1 MNNTKKIPL
10 SLAAN
15 YVSEWN
21 TWCAVRELIQN
32 AIDAGDYSINISYE
46 SNSISIE
53 SNGGAI
59 PVSQLLLGNGT
70 KSGDEGKIG
79 KFGEGFK
86 LALLILARQGYD
98 VDIAN
103 GVDKWRSSIEYSEM
117 FKAEHL
123 HVKIK
128 ESVLGEQFKDRVII
142 NIDGLS
148 SEELEEVSIKYLPEN
163 HFENKEFG
171 TDSSYGF
178 HVEGDK
184 SQLFVGGLYVCDL
197 DAGDDE
203 YAYSYNFA
211 PSKLELDRDR
221 NAVCS
226 WNLQHE
232 VSMLLVREGNVELL
246 EELAR
251 EDRPD
256 VRGYAEWQSSYGGSS
271 SSGMSFKEGMS
282 SIAIE
287 GFVDQYGG
295 KAFPISSAWS
305 ETKKQSIYDLAVI
318 KGLKPVT
325 IPKSRYEM
333 LDKDKLPKLEEI
345 ENAASFDVISH
356 LEDLIQRNKKH
367 IRSKPLKELNET
379 VNYLKLLKGLK

>member
-1 MNNTKKIPL
+1 MKKIPL

-21 TWCAVRELIQN
+21 TWCAIRELIQN
-32 AIDAGDYSINISYE
+32 AIDAGDYSVDINYE
-46 SNSISIE
+46 LNSISIE

-70 KSGDEGKIG
+70 KSEDGEKIG

-117 FKAEHL
+117 FKAERL

-128 ESVLGEQFKDRVII
+128 ESVLDAQFKDRVVI
-142 NIDGLS
+142 NINGLS
-148 SEELEEVSIKYLPEN
+148 SEELEEISVKYLPDG

-171 TDSSYGF
+171 TDDSYGF
-178 HVEGDK
+178 NVKVDK

-197 DAGDDE
+197 DKDDDE

-211 PSKLELDRDR
+211 PSKLQLDRDR

-226 WNLQHE
+226 WDLQHE

-256 VRGYAEWQSSYGGSS
+256 VRGYAEWKSSYGGST
-271 SSGMSFKEGMS
+271 SSGMSFKEGIS

-287 GFVDQYGG
+287 GFVEQYGER
-295 KAFPISSAWS
+295 AFPIPSSWS

-333 LDKDKLPKLEEI
+333 LDKDKLPKLEEL
-345 ENAASFDVISH
+345 ENAASFDVITH
-356 LEDLIQRNKKH
+356 LEQLIERNKKH
-367 IRSKPLKELNET
+367 MRSKPLKELNET
-379 VNYLKLLKGLK
+379 VGYLKLLRGIK